1 MKKLIIVL
9 ISIFLLLSSFALG
22 FYVKKSVDDKK
33 YTDFIE
39 ENKKLKEEVKQLEE
53 LNDKLTNSDNPIDIK
68 EKKCIAKTDNAADI
82 RNCVYLA
89 TEEWEKE
96 INKYLKL
103 LEQSTKKEQYN
114 LIKDSQD
121 LWLIQSKKDND
132 IINEFIF
139 NHGGT
144 MYYDIAASDYEEL
157 IKNRAEF
164 LKWVYEIH
172 TDKIYDNS

>member
-1 MKKLIIVL
+1 MKKFVIIC
-9 ISIFLLLSSFALG
+9 ISLFLLLSSFALG
-22 FYVKKSVDDKK
+22 FFVKKSVDDNK
-33 YTDFIE
+33 YSNFIE

-68 EKKCIAKTDNAADI
+68 EKKCIEKVDNAADI
-82 RNCVYLA
+82 RNCVYSA
-89 TEEWEKE
+89 ADEWEKE
-96 INKYLKL
+96 IDKYIKL
-103 LEQSTKKEQYN
+103 LEQSTTKEQYK

-144 MYYDIAASDYEEL
+144 MYYDIAAGDYEEL

-172 TDKIYDNS
+172 TDKMPDNS

>member
-1 MKKLIIVL
+1 MKKIIITL
-9 ISIFLLLSSFALG
+9 ISIILLLSSFALG
-22 FYVKKSVDDKK
+22 FFVKKSIDDKK
-33 YTDFIE
+33 YADFIE
-39 ENKKLKEEVKQLEE
+39 ENKKLKDEVNQIEE
-53 LNDKLTNSDNPIDIK
+53 LNDKLANSDNPIDIK
-68 EKKCIAKTDNAADI
+68 EKKCIEKFDNSADI

-96 INKYLKL
+96 INKYIKL
-103 LEQSTKKEQYN
+103 LKQSTTKEQFK

-121 LWLIQSKKDND
+121 LWLQQSKKDND
-132 IINEFIF
+132 IINVFIF

-144 MYYDIAASDYEEL
+144 MYYDIAAGDYEEL

-172 TDKIYDNS
+172 TDKIPDNS